1 MFTVWAET
9 RGRPYLPYLISA
21 EEMWLNTCREENNNE
36 IKVRNNK
43 NNLKW
48 NGQRMKKNEQV
59 VEQLEGIY
67 V

>member
-1 MFTVWAET
+1 MAELKLE
-9 RGRPYLPYLISA
+9 GRPYLLPYLISA
-21 EEMWLNTCREENNNE
+21 EEMWLNNAEENNNE

-48 NGQRMKKNEQV
+48 NGQRMKKMNQV

>member
-1 MFTVWAET
+1 MCELKLE
-9 RGRPYLPYLISA
+9 GRVLPYLISA
-21 EEMWLNTCREENNNE
+21 EEVWLNNTEENNNE

-48 NGQRMKKNEQV
+48 NGQRMKKMNQV

>member
-1 MFTVWAET
+1 MYELKLE
-9 RGRPYLPYLISA
+9 GRVLPYLISA
-21 EEMWLNTCREENNNE
+21 EEVWLNNAEENNNE

-48 NGQRMKKNEQV
+48 NGQRMKKMNQV